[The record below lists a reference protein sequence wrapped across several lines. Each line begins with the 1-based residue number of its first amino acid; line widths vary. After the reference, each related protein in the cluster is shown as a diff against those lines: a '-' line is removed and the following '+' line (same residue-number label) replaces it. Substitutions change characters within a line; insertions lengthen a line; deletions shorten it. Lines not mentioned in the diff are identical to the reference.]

1 MSLQGFAFFDEK
13 IQSNLFACF
22 VCLFVFFFGIMATK
36 CPDFLYGG
44 LISLYQVLI
53 KKVVLESLFF
63 SIRGPLNAVF
73 RSL

>member
-1 MSLQGFAFFDEK
+1 MKKFRAIYFLV
-13 IQSNLFACF
+13 LF
-22 VCLFVFFFGIMATK
+22 VCLFFLIMATK
-36 CPDFLYGG
+36 CQDFLYGG